1 MHNGLDQH
9 LKFLVNTF
17 YNQDHTSSIEQCWE
31 QILVNFFPETVIHKQ
46 TSAIESSQLSDD
58 TSRILIPVMNSNIH
72 FELIHKNNGHAFSDK
87 DIDLIDSLFN
97 LTQQFASTR
106 DAIERGANEERQRIA
121 RDLHDDVAARLLTL
135 IHQVKDKKTIEL
147 TRSILKSLRNA
158 IYTLDNKS
166 TTTILDAITDIRAE
180 IQDRLNPL
188 GIQLFWQQPE
198 NIERFIFTPR
208 QHINLH
214 RILHE
219 IVTNIIRHANT
230 NYMHIDIE
238 LQNDHLHINVVDNG
252 SGFDINSCIPGK
264 GIHNIKNRV
273 AELNGMVN
281 WSNHSNTETG
291 NNGCS
296 IDINFPLTTQ

>member
-1 MHNGLDQH
+1 MHNGLEQH

-17 YNQDHTSSIEQCWE
+17 YNQDKTSSIEQCWE
-31 QILVNFFPETVIHKQ
+31 QILANFFPNTVIEKQ
-46 TSAIESSQLSDD
+46 ASAIENSQPGNEPHCM
-58 TSRILIPVMNSNIH
+58 LIPIMNSNAH
-72 FELIHKNNGHAFSDK
+72 FELVYKDNTQSFTDK
-87 DIDLIDSLFN
+87 DIDLANSLFN

-106 DAIERGANEERQRIA
+106 EAIERGANEERQRIA

-135 IHQVKDKKTIEL
+135 IHKVKDEKTIEL

-198 NIERFIFTPR
+198 DIERFIFTPR

-219 IVTNIIRHANT
+219 IVTNIIRHAHT
-230 NYMHIDIE
+230 DYMHIDIE
-238 LQNDHLHINVVDNG
+238 LRNDHLHIAVVDNG
-252 SGFDINSCIPGK
+252 TGFDINDIVPGK

-273 AELNGMVN
+273 AELNGEVN
-281 WSNHSNTETG
+281 WSNYSNTETG
-291 NNGCS
+291 MNGCS
-296 IDINFPLTTQ
+296 IDINFPITTQ